1 MDDQSAK
8 LSCAVITPDRQ
19 VLDVTAD
26 SVVMPAHD
34 GLIGILHG
42 RAPLLCKL
50 GIGIVKLVTGNEERR
65 LFVDGGFA
73 QVRNN
78 KVTILTSA
86 ALEPDQIE
94 RSAAEVALKA
104 AMEMAISD
112 EESSTARSNAITRA
126 KSQLALVS

>member
-34 GLIGILHG
+34 GLIGILRG

-50 GIGIVKLVTGNEERR
+50 GIGIVKLVIGNEERR

-73 QVRNN
+73 QVRDN

-94 RSAAEVALKA
+94 RPAAEAALKA
-104 AMEMAISD
+104 AMDMAISD

-126 KSQLALVS
+126 RSQLALVS

>member
-1 MDDQSAK
+1 MGDQSTK

-19 VLDVTAD
+19 VLDVTVD

-34 GLIGILHG
+34 GLIGILQG

-50 GIGIVKLVTGNEERR
+50 GIGIVKLVTGDQERR
-65 LFVDGGFA
+65 LFIDGGFA
-73 QVRNN
+73 QVRDN

-86 ALEPDQIE
+86 ALEPEQIE
-94 RSAAEVALKA
+94 RSAAEAALKA
-104 AMEMAISD
+104 AQELAITD
-112 EESSTARSNAITRA
+112 EESVAARADAIARA

>member
-1 MDDQSAK
+1 MDDQSSK

-34 GLIGILHG
+34 GLIGILRG

-50 GIGIVKLVTGNEERR
+50 GIGIVKLVTGGQERR

-73 QVRNN
+73 QVRDN

-86 ALEPDQIE
+86 ALEPEQIE
-94 RSAAEVALKA
+94 RSAAEAALKSA
-104 AMEMAISD
+104 REMAITD
-112 EESSTARSNAITRA
+112 EESATARTNAIARA
-126 KSQLALVS
+126 KSQLGLVS